1 MKIKEILPRIYDD
14 RQLRAL
20 TGLKTEHFILLLSL
34 FEKTLIEDQKEKHE
48 NKERKY
54 GSGLDSTL
62 KTPAD
67 KLLFILNYMKCYST
81 FDHLGFSFN
90 MNKSCAHTHVYK
102 LFPILIKTLDI
113 FNVLPATSFSTPEE
127 MQQAFGGVQIL
138 IIDATERAVQR
149 PSDYE
154 EQNEFYSGKKNSIQL
169 KIPL

>member
-127 MQQAFGGVQIL
+127 MQQAFGGVQTL
-138 IIDATERAVQR
+138 IIDAT
-149 PSDYE
+149 
-154 EQNEFYSGKKNSIQL
+154 
-169 KIPL
+169 